1 MILDGK
7 AISEKRLEILKEK
20 IDESGLYPRLA
31 TVIVGRDPA
40 SQMYVRMKHRACERV
55 GIGSVGIEL
64 SEGASTERVLEAI
77 ACLNGDPDI
86 DGILVQLPL
95 PRIVDATRVIDAV
108 APIKDVDG
116 FHPFNLGRLLAG
128 KPIFAPCTPQGIMTL
143 IGEYEIPVSGQKAV
157 VVGRSIDVGRPMAI
171 LLLNADA
178 TVTICHSKTANL
190 ADEMRS
196 ADILVSAVGK
206 AKFVGPD
213 MVKVGAT
220 VIDIGINQDK
230 EGNLCGDVDLEAV
243 RERAGAITPVP
254 GGVGPMTIATL
265 MENTF
270 KAARLRVCCDET
282 AP

>member
-7 AISEKRLEILKEK
+7 AVSEKRLEILKEK

-31 TVIVGRDPA
+31 TVIVGEDPA

-64 SEGASTERVLEAI
+64 PEDASTERVLETI
-77 ACLNGDPDI
+77 ARLNNDPDI

-95 PRIVDATRVIDAV
+95 PRGVDTTRVIDAV

-128 KPIFAPCTPQGIMTL
+128 KPVYAPCTPQGIMTIL
-143 IGEYEIPVSGQKAV
+143 DEYGIPARGQRAV
-157 VVGRSIDVGRPMAI
+157 VVGRSIDVGRPMAA

-178 TVTICHSKTANL
+178 TVTICHSKTRNIE
-190 ADEMRS
+190 DETRN
-196 ADILVSAVGK
+196 ADILVSAVGR
-206 AKFVGPD
+206 AKFVRPE

-220 VIDIGINQDK
+220 VIDVGINYDEQGK
-230 EGNLCGDVDLEAV
+230 LCGDIDFEAV

-270 KAARLRVCCDET
+270 KAARLRTCCDET
-282 AP
+282 AR

>member
-7 AISEKRLEILKEK
+7 AVSEKRLEILKEK

-31 TVIVGRDPA
+31 TVIVGNDPA

-64 SEGASTERVLEAI
+64 PEDASTERVLETI
-77 ACLNGDPDI
+77 ARLNNDPDI

-95 PRIVDATRVIDAV
+95 PRGVDTTRVIDAV

-128 KPIFAPCTPQGIMTL
+128 KPVYAPCTPQGIMTIL
-143 IGEYEIPVSGQKAV
+143 DEYGIPARGQRAV
-157 VVGRSIDVGRPMAI
+157 VVGRSIDVGRPMAA

-178 TVTICHSKTANL
+178 TVTICHSKTRNIE
-190 ADEMRS
+190 DETRN
-196 ADILVSAVGK
+196 ADILVSAVGR
-206 AKFVGPD
+206 AKFVRPE

-220 VIDIGINQDK
+220 VIDVGINYDEQGK
-230 EGNLCGDVDLEAV
+230 LCGDIDCEAV

-270 KAARLRVCCDET
+270 KAARLRTCCDET
-282 AP
+282 AR

>member
-7 AISEKRLEILKEK
+7 AVSEKRLEILKEK

-31 TVIVGRDPA
+31 TVIVGNDPA

-64 SEGASTERVLEAI
+64 PEDASTER
-77 ACLNGDPDI
+77 DI

-95 PRIVDATRVIDAV
+95 PRGVDTTRVIDAV

-128 KPIFAPCTPQGIMTL
+128 KPVYAPCTPQGIMTIL
-143 IGEYEIPVSGQKAV
+143 DEYGIPARGQRAV
-157 VVGRSIDVGRPMAI
+157 VVGRSIDVGRPMAA

-178 TVTICHSKTANL
+178 TVTICHSKTRNIE
-190 ADEMRS
+190 DETRN
-196 ADILVSAVGK
+196 ADILVSAVGR
-206 AKFVGPD
+206 AKFVRPE

-220 VIDIGINQDK
+220 VIDVGINYDEQGK
-230 EGNLCGDVDLEAV
+230 LCGDIDFEAV

-270 KAARLRVCCDET
+270 KAARLRTCCDET
-282 AP
+282 AR